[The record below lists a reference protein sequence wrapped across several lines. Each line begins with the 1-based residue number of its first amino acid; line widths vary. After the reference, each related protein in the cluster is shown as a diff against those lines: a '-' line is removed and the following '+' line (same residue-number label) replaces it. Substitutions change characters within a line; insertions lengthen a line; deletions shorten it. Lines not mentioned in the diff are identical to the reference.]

1 MLRVRDAMTRDVV
14 TVESEES
21 AARAWGLCRERSI
34 RHLPVVEG
42 GRLVG
47 IVSDRDLRDLSP
59 PRATADEEN
68 TLGWVRIRDTMSARV
83 VTAHPL
89 DTIEHAAKV
98 IYENKFNC
106 LPVVADDELVGI
118 ITSSDLVR
126 TLVELTG
133 AHGEGSWVEVEVPN
147 EPGQLANG
155 RLDAAPCGGGGR
167 ASPWRCLPR
176 TGASSTPRARRNGRK
191 HLSFTSCRGDPECG
205 AGSNGGVGD
214 HRHSGVPSSESSQAP
229 QHHAGDPLE
238 ISGRKLP
245 GSDPSDCLAGGGSG
259 TS

>member
-14 TVESEES
+14 TVGPEES
-21 AARAWGLCRERSI
+21 AARAWGLCRERNI

-59 PRATADEEN
+59 PRDTADQEN
-68 TLGWVRIRDTMSARV
+68 TLGWVQIRDMMSTGV

-98 IYENKFNC
+98 IYENRFNC
-106 LPVVADDELVGI
+106 LPVVADDEIVGI

-147 EPGQLANG
+147 EPGQLASITEVIRDRHVNIAG
-155 RLDAAPCGGGGR
+155 IFLGPANREAYRTIVLRLETTDP
-167 ASPWRCLPR
+167 
-176 TGASSTPRARRNGRK
+176 
-191 HLSFTSCRGDPECG
+191 TSI
-205 AGSNGGVGD
+205 AGSLTDAGYVVT
-214 HRHSGVPSSESSQAP
+214 STEST
-229 QHHAGDPLE
+229 GY
-238 ISGRKLP
+238 SGRYLERR
-245 GSDPSDCLAGGGSG
+245 
-259 TS
+259 

>member
-1 MLRVRDAMTRDVV
+1 MLRVRDAMTQDVV
-14 TVESEES
+14 TVGPEES
-21 AARAWGLCRERSI
+21 AARAWGLCRERNI

-59 PRATADEEN
+59 PRDTADQEN
-68 TLGWVRIRDTMSARV
+68 TLGWVQIRDMMSTGV

-98 IYENKFNC
+98 IYENRFNC
-106 LPVVADDELVGI
+106 LPVVANDEIVGI

-147 EPGQLANG
+147 EPGQLASITEVIRDRHVNIAG
-155 RLDAAPCGGGGR
+155 IFLGPANREAYRTIVLRLETTDP
-167 ASPWRCLPR
+167 
-176 TGASSTPRARRNGRK
+176 
-191 HLSFTSCRGDPECG
+191 TSI
-205 AGSNGGVGD
+205 AGSLTDAGYVVT
-214 HRHSGVPSSESSQAP
+214 STESTGSY
-229 QHHAGDPLE
+229 GRYLE
-238 ISGRKLP
+238 RR
-245 GSDPSDCLAGGGSG
+245 
-259 TS
+259 

>member
-14 TVESEES
+14 TVGPEES
-21 AARAWGLCRERSI
+21 AARAWGLCRERNI

-59 PRATADEEN
+59 PRDTIDQEN
-68 TLGWVRIRDTMSARV
+68 TLGWVQIRDMMSPEV

-147 EPGQLANG
+147 EPGQLASITEIIRDRHVNIAG
-155 RLDAAPCGGGGR
+155 VFLGPASREAYRTIVLRLETTDP
-167 ASPWRCLPR
+167 
-176 TGASSTPRARRNGRK
+176 
-191 HLSFTSCRGDPECG
+191 TSI
-205 AGSNGGVGD
+205 AGSLTDAGYAVITT
-214 HRHSGVPSSESSQAP
+214 EST
-229 QHHAGDPLE
+229 GT
-238 ISGRKLP
+238 SGRYLERR
-245 GSDPSDCLAGGGSG
+245 
-259 TS
+259 